1 MSASERGLR
10 NTVVHH
16 ALEQTIAQMVVGD
29 LARLGG
35 ANPRRSV

>member
-16 ALEQTIAQMVVGD
+16 VLEQTIEQIAVGD
-29 LARLGG
+29 LARLGA